1 MSNVRAI
8 AKRAGVSPATVS
20 RVLNNHPTVSAEVR
34 QRVVAATNEAGYV
47 ASVGRK
53 STTNIALVYTGEVS
67 LGSPFDAAMMAGM
80 GRGMEEYGYDLMIL
94 DARRAKLPHETYTQ
108 MFGRRGIRGCVL
120 RTTTATRGVC
130 EAIVDEGFPAVV
142 VADRFET
149 PNVNFIYSDS
159 RDSSRE
165 AVEHLIGLGHR
176 RIAIGVNV
184 VDDSDH
190 ADRIAGYKHALADH
204 GLEFDRRLV
213 LRVPANREGGWQL
226 MRRMLSMPE
235 RPTAVFLADP
245 LTVVGAMAEARKLG
259 VEIPRDLSIVGFDDA
274 ELRYSVYPELTA
286 VCQDA
291 AALGR
296 EAFTALYGMLDQPDG
311 QPIVKRA
318 LRTWLEVHGSTAAPP
333 ALPANGAG
341 AADGA

>member
-1 MSNVRAI
+1 MATNVRQI
-8 AKRAGVSPATVS
+8 AREAGVSITTVS
-20 RVLNNHPTVSAEVR
+20 RVLNNHPRVSTEARE
-34 QRVVAATNEAGYV
+34 RVLAVTNATGYV
-47 ASVGRK
+47 PSVGRK
-53 STTNIALVYTGEVS
+53 STSNIAFAYTGESS
-67 LGSPFDAAMMAGM
+67 LGSPFDAALMAGM
-80 GRGMEEYGYDLMIL
+80 AKGMEEYGYDLMIL
-94 DARRAKLPHETYTQ
+94 DARRAKLPHESYTQ
-108 MFGRRGIRGCVL
+108 MFVRRGIRGCVL

-142 VADRFET
+142 VADRFEK

-176 RIAIGVNV
+176 RIAIAVNV

-190 ADRIAGYKHALADH
+190 ADRIAGYKHALSDH
-204 GLEFDRRLV
+204 GIAFDRRLL

-226 MRRMLSMPE
+226 MRRMVSMPD

-318 LRTWLEVHGSTAAPP
+318 LRTWFEVHGSTAAPP
-333 ALPANGAG
+333 APPGA
-341 AADGA
+341 

>member
-1 MSNVRAI
+1 MANVRAV

-34 QRVVAATNEAGYV
+34 QRVVAATNETRYA
-47 ASVGRK
+47 ATVGRR

-80 GRGMEEYGYDLMIL
+80 SRGMEEYGYDLMIL

-108 MFGRRGIRGCVL
+108 MFVRRGVRGCVL

-130 EAIVDEGFPAVV
+130 EAIVDEGFPVVV
-142 VADRFET
+142 VADRFEK
-149 PNVNFIYSDS
+149 PNVNYIYSDS
-159 RDSSRE
+159 RDSARE

-190 ADRIAGYKHALADH
+190 ADRIAGYKQALADH
-204 GLEFDRRLV
+204 GIAFDRKLL

-226 MRRMLSMPE
+226 MRRVMSMPD
-235 RPTAVFLADP
+235 RPSAAFLADP
-245 LTVVGAMAEARKLG
+245 MTVVGAMAEARKIG

-296 EAFTALYGMLDQPDG
+296 EAFTALYGMLDQQAEGKP
-311 QPIVKRA
+311 VVRKA
-318 LRTWLEVHGSTAAPP
+318 MRTWLEVHGSTAPPPVPAP
-333 ALPANGAG
+333 AAG
-341 AADGA
+341 MPPKR